1 MGRLQ
6 ITPRFLVDSM
16 HGSLARKLRIYG
28 YDVIYDT
35 KLDDKELIIKTAE
48 EDRWLLTSDRDLYL
62 TAQKRGVKACL
73 LLGKDDV
80 NRVVEVFKKLGL
92 EPPSLRAEG
101 SRCPVCNGLLQ
112 ICDSRE
118 VKADQEF
125 KSRYYRC
132 VGCGKL
138 YWIGSHWR
146 RIREFDRRVRQLLKA

>member
-35 KLDDKELIIKTAE
+35 KLDDKELLAKTVE

-62 TAQKRGVKACL
+62 TAQKKGVKACL
-73 LLGKDDV
+73 LLGKDDA
-80 NRVVEVFKKLGL
+80 NRAAEVFKKLGL
-92 EPPSLRAEG
+92 EPPPLRAEG

-112 ICDSRE
+112 KLDSKESGTDRGP
-118 VKADQEF
+118 

-146 RIREFDRRVRQLLKA
+146 RISEFDRRVRQLLKA

>member
-1 MGRLQ
+1 
-6 ITPRFLVDSM
+6 M

-35 KLDDKELIIKTAE
+35 KLDDKDLITKTAE

-62 TAQKRGVKACL
+62 TAKKKGVKACL
-73 LLGKDDV
+73 LLGKEDAY
-80 NRVVEVFKKLGL
+80 RAAEVFKKLGV
-92 EPPSLRAEG
+92 EPPALRAEG

-112 ICDSRE
+112 TCDPKE
-118 VKADQEF
+118 VDATQRL

-132 VGCGKL
+132 VGCSRL

-146 RIREFDRRVRQLLKA
+146 RIREFDKQVRQLLKA